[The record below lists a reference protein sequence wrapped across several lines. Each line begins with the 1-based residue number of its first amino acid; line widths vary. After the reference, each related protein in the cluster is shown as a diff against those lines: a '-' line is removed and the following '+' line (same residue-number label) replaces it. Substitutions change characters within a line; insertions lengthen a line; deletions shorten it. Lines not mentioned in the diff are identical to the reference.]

1 MNISSIAGGNDI
13 LAAVR
18 AIGPQIDAAS
28 PEVDAQNNLPPGL
41 FSLLIE
47 RDLFRL
53 LQPRDYG
60 GAELAPTD
68 FVEIIEEVGKHDA
81 STGWCLGQNNIC
93 STVAAY
99 LEPDAVQEIFRTAKD
114 IVAWGPGPG
123 EARAVDGGYRLTGKF
138 SFASG
143 SRNATWLGAHVPI
156 IEPGGARRTAPD
168 GSAVTYT
175 LLFPKSKVQVQDT
188 WQVLGLKGTGSDSY
202 GVSELFV
209 PEAFALARSTAV
221 KPRVAGRLYAF
232 TPSTLYSSS
241 FACLALGIARAT
253 HDAFIRDVKNSIPRG
268 AKKPRGENNVV
279 QAKLG
284 TAEAQLRSA
293 RMFLIGSLEKIWS
306 EVQTNGALTPEQNV
320 TIRLATTW
328 AIQTSREVVASLYVA
343 AGAMAIFETNP
354 FEKRFRDVHTLG
366 QQIQGHAAHFE
377 TVGQILLG
385 MAPERPMFTF

>member
-1 MNISSIAGGNDI
+1 MDISTAARGDDI
-13 LAAVR
+13 LQAVR

-28 PEVDAQNNLPPGL
+28 PQVDVLNNLPPEL
-41 FSLLIE
+41 FTALIE
-47 RDLFRL
+47 LDLFRL

-60 GAELAPTD
+60 GAELAPTE
-68 FVEIIEEVGKHDA
+68 FVQIIEEVGKHDA

-99 LEPDAVQEIFRTAKD
+99 LEPEAVQEIFRSPKD

-123 EARAVDGGYRLTGKF
+123 EGRAVPGGYRLSGKF

-143 SRNATWLGAHVPI
+143 SRNATWLGAHVPV
-156 IEPGGARRTAPD
+156 IEPDGTRRIAPD
-168 GSAVTYT
+168 GSAITYT
-175 LLFPKSKVQVQDT
+175 LLFPKSRAQVQDT
-188 WQVLGLKGTGSDSY
+188 WQVIGLKGTGSDSY
-202 GVSELFV
+202 TVADLFV
-209 PEAFALARSTAV
+209 PEEFSLARSTVV

-241 FACLALGIARAT
+241 FAALALGIARAT

-279 QAKLG
+279 QAKIG

-293 RMFLIGSLEKIWS
+293 RVFLLGSLEKTWA
-306 EVQTNGALTPEQNV
+306 EVQQTGALTAEQSVN
-320 TIRLATTW
+320 IRLATTW
-328 AIQTSREVVASLYVA
+328 AIQNAREVVASLYVA
-343 AGAMAIFETNP
+343 AGAMAIFEANP
-354 FEKRFRDVHTLG
+354 FEKRFRDIHTLG

-385 MAPERPMFTF
+385 MEPDRPMFTF

>member
-1 MNISSIAGGNDI
+1 MNISTLASGRDI
-13 LAAVR
+13 LETVR
-18 AIGPQIDAAS
+18 ALGPLIDAAS
-28 PEVDAQNNLPPGL
+28 PEVDVLNNLPQGL
-41 FSLLIE
+41 FAALIE

-53 LQPRDYG
+53 LQPRDFG
-60 GAELAPTD
+60 GGELAPTD
-68 FVEIIEEVGKHDA
+68 FVRIIEEVGKHDA
-81 STGWCLGQNNIC
+81 STAWCLAQNNIC

-99 LEPDAVQEIFRTAKD
+99 LEPDAVREIFRTPKD

-123 EARAVDGGYRLTGKF
+123 EARAVPGGYRLTGKF

-156 IEPGGARRTAPD
+156 IEPDGTQRAAPD
-168 GSAVTYT
+168 GSAITYT
-175 LLFPKSKVQVQDT
+175 LLFPKSKAHVQDT
-188 WQVLGLKGTGSDSY
+188 WQVIGLKGTGSDSY
-202 GVSELFV
+202 TVADLFV
-209 PEAFALARSTAV
+209 PNAFALARGTAV

-253 HDAFIRDVKNSIPRG
+253 QEAFLRDVKNSIPRG
-268 AKKPRGENNVV
+268 AKKPRGENHVV
-279 QAKLG
+279 QAKIG

-293 RMFLIGSLEKIWS
+293 RMFLLGSLETIWA
-306 EVQTNGALTPEQNV
+306 EVQQTGALTPEQNM

-343 AGAMAIFETNP
+343 AGAMAIFAANP

-377 TVGQILLG
+377 TVGQIMLG
-385 MAPERPMFTF
+385 MAPDRPMFTF

>member
-1 MNISSIAGGNDI
+1 MDISSIARGSDI
-13 LAAVR
+13 LEAVR
-18 AIGPQIDAAS
+18 AIGPRIDAAS
-28 PEVDAQNNLPPGL
+28 AQVDALNNLPADL
-41 FSLLIE
+41 FAALIE

-60 GAELAPTD
+60 GAELPPTE
-68 FVEIIEEVGKHDA
+68 FVRIIEEVGKHDA

-99 LEPDAVQEIFRTAKD
+99 LEPDAVQDIFRTPKD

-123 EARAVDGGYRLTGKF
+123 EARAVPGGYRLTGRF
-138 SFASG
+138 NFASG

-156 IEPGGARRTAPD
+156 LDPDGTRRTAPD
-168 GSAVTYT
+168 GAAITYT
-175 LLFPKSKVQVQDT
+175 LLFPKSKAQVQDT
-188 WQVLGLKGTGSDSY
+188 WQVIGLKGTGSDSY
-202 GVSELFV
+202 TVADLFV
-209 PEAFALARSTAV
+209 PAAFSLARSAAV
-221 KPRVAGRLYAF
+221 KPRIAGRLYAF

-253 HDAFIRDVKNSIPRG
+253 HDAFIRDVRNSIPRG
-268 AKKPRGENNVV
+268 AKKPRGDNNVV

-293 RMFLIGSLEKIWS
+293 RMFLLGSLETIWA
-306 EVQTNGALTPEQNV
+306 EVQRNGALTPEQNV
-320 TIRLATTW
+320 TLRLATTW

-343 AGAMAIFETNP
+343 AGAMAIFESNP

-385 MAPERPMFTF
+385 MAPDRPMFTF

>member
-1 MNISSIAGGNDI
+1 MNIGPIGHGGDI

-18 AIGPQIDAAS
+18 AIGPLIEAAS
-28 PEVDAQNNLPPGL
+28 PEVDVLNDLPKDL
-41 FSLLIE
+41 FAALIE

-53 LQPRDYG
+53 LLPRDYG

-68 FVEIIEEVGKHDA
+68 FVRIIEAVGKHDA
-81 STGWCLGQNNIC
+81 STAWCLGQNNIC

-99 LEPDAVQEIFRTAKD
+99 LEPDAVREIFRTPKD

-123 EARAVDGGYRLTGKF
+123 EARAVPGGYRLSGKF

-156 IEPGGARRTAPD
+156 LEANGARRAAPGGAAI
-168 GSAVTYT
+168 TYT
-175 LLFPKSKVQVQDT
+175 LLFPKSKAQVQDT
-188 WQVLGLKGTGSDSY
+188 WQVIGLKGTGSDSY
-202 GVSELFV
+202 IVADLFV
-209 PEAFALARSTAV
+209 PEAFALARSVAV
-221 KPRVAGRLYAF
+221 QPRVTGRLYAF

-253 HDAFIRDVKNSIPRG
+253 QEAFIRDVKHSIPRG
-268 AKKPRGENNVV
+268 AKMARGENHVV
-279 QAKLG
+279 QAKIG

-293 RMFLIGSLEKIWS
+293 RMFLLGSVDKIWA
-306 EVQTNGALTPEQNV
+306 EVRQTGALTSEQNV

-343 AGAMAIFETNP
+343 AGAMAIFEANP
-354 FEKRFRDVHTLG
+354 FEKRFRDIHALG

-385 MAPERPMFTF
+385 MTPDRPMFTF